1 MQSSRVKKLKVGFFI
16 EKIELNLSPELFVPK
31 FFPYL
36 FDYSHR
42 WEFYMGGAGS
52 GKSIFIQQKLIIRA
66 LTDPGI
72 RILICRKTAE
82 SLRESTFAAIKQ
94 QLIDWKIYDLVKI
107 NQTNMTIVYPNG
119 SQMIF
124 IGLDR
129 EGKLLSLADISCI
142 FVEEAFD
149 VEQDFV
155 EQLNLRMRGKKP
167 NQQIILAWN
176 PVSQDSWLYTFS
188 VVNPPEDSI
197 FIHSTFEDNPF
208 LSEVYKENVRSLKNR
223 NPAKWRI
230 YGLGEWGIEEEG
242 LVFKNW
248 REESFDINELLK
260 NNFELRCGSDLGYV
274 DPTTIISSLY
284 DRANNRIYVIGE
296 FYQRGCQ
303 LDEVAV
309 RMEKLIGKK
318 AKCYMDSAEPRSI
331 DFFRRKGFNTLP
343 CLKGPNSVASRLTF
357 LQNHEI
363 IIHSSCQNLIREM
376 KNFSYI
382 KDKKTSKYTEN
393 TTHEYSHAIDALGY
407 AYSDIYVNNR
417 LGSFDKK
424 LLGL

>member
-1 MQSSRVKKLKVGFFI
+1 
-16 EKIELNLSPELFVPK
+16 
-31 FFPYL
+31 
-36 FDYSHR
+36 
-42 WEFYMGGAGS
+42 
-52 GKSIFIQQKLIIRA
+52 
-66 LTDPGI
+66 
-72 RILICRKTAE
+72 
-82 SLRESTFAAIKQ
+82 
-94 QLIDWKIYDLVKI
+94 
-107 NQTNMTIVYPNG
+107 MTIVYPNG

-176 PVSQDSWLYTFS
+176 PVSQDSWLYNFS

-208 LSEVYKENVRSLKNR
+208 LSDVYKENVRSLKNR

-296 FYQRGCQ
+296 FY
-303 LDEVAV
+303 
-309 RMEKLIGKK
+309 
-318 AKCYMDSAEPRSI
+318 
-331 DFFRRKGFNTLP
+331 
-343 CLKGPNSVASRLTF
+343 
-357 LQNHEI
+357 
-363 IIHSSCQNLIREM
+363 
-376 KNFSYI
+376 
-382 KDKKTSKYTEN
+382 
-393 TTHEYSHAIDALGY
+393 
-407 AYSDIYVNNR
+407 
-417 LGSFDKK
+417 
-424 LLGL
+424 